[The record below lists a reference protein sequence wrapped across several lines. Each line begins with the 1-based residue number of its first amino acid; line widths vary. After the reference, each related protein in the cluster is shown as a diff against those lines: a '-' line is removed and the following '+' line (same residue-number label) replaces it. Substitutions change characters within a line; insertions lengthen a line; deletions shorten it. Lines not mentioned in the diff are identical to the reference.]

1 MRTLQE
7 IEADLNLVSLFIN
20 NANNSERLPSKA
32 DLEYI
37 LKVYDR
43 CFTDLVMYTSKID
56 PTLSESW
63 VRCSLLPN
71 KLSSL
76 KADILMSERWKNK

>member
-1 MRTLQE
+1 MRTLQG

-20 NANNSERLPSKA
+20 NANNSERLPSKV

-37 LKVYDR
+37 LKVYDNGLA
-43 CFTDLVMYTSKID
+43 DLVEYTANENLK
-56 PTLSESW
+56 LSELW
-63 VRCSLLPN
+63 VRSSLLPN

-76 KADILMSERWKNK
+76 KADILMSERWRNK